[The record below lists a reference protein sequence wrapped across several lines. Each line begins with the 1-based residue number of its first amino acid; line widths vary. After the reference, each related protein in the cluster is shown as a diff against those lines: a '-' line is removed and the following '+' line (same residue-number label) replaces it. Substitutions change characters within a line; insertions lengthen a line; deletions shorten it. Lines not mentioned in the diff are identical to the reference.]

1 MNKGIIGIILK
12 ELVYKTTGIQG
23 AVLVSPQ
30 GQLLATPIGIDYNS
44 TLIIAG
50 TMLHLAGCISEEFN
64 WQEIEQ
70 ISVRAQEGY
79 LILTI
84 CNQDVFLL
92 VKTDNVPLGFLEGDI
107 NRNVR
112 KLRTE
117 IQGTEAIQ
125 QKPLWDDSQIT
136 LADKAHLNTAQPA
149 NVRQDLL
156 VSSETTNIELTPIQS
171 LPVLSADEQPPVE
184 IVSIPSL
191 KPETVSSL
199 NSGFLN
205 RCQQELAL
213 CIGPFACFLIED
225 TLAEQPQIAPQ
236 QLIEVLAA
244 EIPNP
249 EQAKQFKDNLL
260 LLL

>member
-1 MNKGIIGIILK
+1 MNTGNIEIILK
-12 ELVYKTTGIQG
+12 ELAYKTTGIQG

-30 GQLLATPIGIDYNS
+30 GQPLATPIGIDHNS

-50 TMLHLAGCISEEFN
+50 TMLHLAGCIREEFN

-70 ISVRAQEGY
+70 VSVRAKEGY
-79 LILTI
+79 IILII

-117 IQGTEAIQ
+117 LQGTEAIQ

-136 LADKAHLNTAQPA
+136 VADKAHLNTTQPA
-149 NVRQDLL
+149 NVTQDLS
-156 VSSETTNIELTPIQS
+156 VSSEITNIELTSIQS
-171 LPVLSADEQPPVE
+171 LLALSADEQPPVE
-184 IVSIPSL
+184 IVSIPSP

-199 NSGFLN
+199 NPGFLN
-205 RCQQELAL
+205 CCQQELAR
-213 CIGPFACFLIED
+213 CIGPFARFLIED